1 MRDLYPSS
9 SVVRRK
15 QMRRLLWSLGL
26 VLAFGLGVAAG
37 GWPAHGPFTAE
48 EVAQLRA
55 SESRLQ
61 VRVSTLE
68 ARLRAGGFS
77 TGHDG
82 AQGALPMS
90 ERARSTRRS
99 LAGVTADGYASSGFF
114 EARGGS
120 RVGAQGARLS
130 PGHAG
135 RGDAGPAP
143 TADAA
148 LNRFYQYVD
157 ETNALG
163 GLAHWQRMQQ
173 LADELRKMGPAGA
186 EVLLQV
192 LEAGA
197 TSDERRAAAQLLG
210 ELQVQQALPLLQN
223 ILEQDSDLPLRRAA
237 TAGLRRLQTPETVP
251 VLEAL
256 LADSGEDRLIRM
268 SAASGLAQMD
278 RSQGIAGLMQV
289 FESSNADAGGR
300 ALAFRALMSLND
312 ERALPFMRRLVTS
325 TAETSYR
332 VRAMRFLTGQVDRQA
347 LPSLQQVM
355 QSPAE
360 PVSIRDAASQAHAA
374 IAGR

>member
-1 MRDLYPSS
+1 
-9 SVVRRK
+9 
-15 QMRRLLWSLGL
+15 MRRLLWALGL
-26 VLAFGLGVAAG
+26 VLAFGLGLAAG
-37 GWPAHGPFTAE
+37 GWPAHGPFTAQ
-48 EVAQLRA
+48 EVEQLRA

-68 ARLRAGGFS
+68 ARLRAGGGVS
-77 TGHDG
+77 TGHHDG
-82 AQGALPMS
+82 TTRSLRTS
-90 ERARSTRRS
+90 EQARSNRS
-99 LAGVTADGYASSGFF
+99 LAGATADGYAGFF
-114 EARGGS
+114 EPRAGS
-120 RVGAQGARLS
+120 RVGAQSARIS
-130 PGHAG
+130 PGPAG

-148 LNRFYQYVD
+148 LSRFHQYVD

-173 LADELRKMGPAGA
+173 LAEELRKMGPAGA

-223 ILEQDSDLPLRRAA
+223 IVEQDSDLPLRRAA

-278 RSQGIAGLMQV
+278 RSQGVGGLMQV
-289 FESSNADAGGR
+289 FENSSVDVSGR
-300 ALAFRALMSLND
+300 SLAFRALVSLND

-325 TAETSYR
+325 TAETPYR
-332 VRAMRFLTGQVDRQA
+332 VQAMRFLRGQGDRQA

-360 PVSIRDAASQAHAA
+360 PASIRDAAAQAHAA

>member
-1 MRDLYPSS
+1 
-9 SVVRRK
+9 
-15 QMRRLLWSLGL
+15 MRRLLWPLGL
-26 VLAFGLGVAAG
+26 VLAFGLGLAAG
-37 GWPAHGPFTAE
+37 GWPGLGPFTAQ
-48 EVAQLRA
+48 EVARLRA

-61 VRVSTLE
+61 SRVSTLE
-68 ARLRAGGFS
+68 AWLRDGDGFS
-77 TGHDG
+77 TGHEG
-82 AQGALPMS
+82 AKGSLPVPEGARPK
-90 ERARSTRRS
+90 RS
-99 LAGVTADGYASSGFF
+99 LARAPADGYASSGYL
-114 EARGGS
+114 EPRGGS
-120 RVGAQGARLS
+120 RIGAQGARTS
-130 PGHAG
+130 PGPAG
-135 RGDAGPAP
+135 RGDAGPAS
-143 TADAA
+143 TAAA
-148 LNRFYQYVD
+148 LSRFYLYVD

-223 ILEQDSDLPLRRAA
+223 IVEQGGDLPLRRAA

-289 FESSNADAGGR
+289 FESSNGDGNGR
-300 ALAFRALMSLND
+300 ALAFRALTSLND
-312 ERALPFMRRLVTS
+312 ERALPFMRGLVTS
-325 TAETSYR
+325 TADASYR
-332 VRAMRFLTGQVDRQA
+332 VRAMRFLTGQGDRQA

-355 QSPAE
+355 QSSAE
-360 PVSIRDAASQAHAA
+360 PVSIRDAAAQAHAA

>member
-1 MRDLYPSS
+1 
-9 SVVRRK
+9 
-15 QMRRLLWSLGL
+15 MRRLLWPLGL

-37 GWPAHGPFTAE
+37 DWPVHGPFTSQ

-61 VRVSTLE
+61 SRVSTLE
-68 ARLRAGGFS
+68 ARLRAGGEFS
-77 TGHDG
+77 TELDG
-82 AQGALPMS
+82 SKGPLPMS
-90 ERARSTRRS
+90 EGARSRRFQ
-99 LAGVTADGYASSGFF
+99 AGATADRYRSPGFLGP
-114 EARGGS
+114 RGGS
-120 RVGAQGARLS
+120 HDGTQGARIS
-130 PGHAG
+130 PGDAG
-135 RGDAGPAP
+135 RGAASPPA

-148 LNRFYQYVD
+148 LDRFYLYLD

-173 LADELRKMGPAGA
+173 LANELRKMGPAGA

-192 LEAGA
+192 LESGA

-210 ELQVQQALPLLQN
+210 ELQVPQALPLLQD
-223 ILEQDSDLPLRRAA
+223 IVEQGGDLPLRRAA
-237 TAGLRRLQTPETVP
+237 AAGLRRLQTPETVP

-256 LADSGEDRLIRM
+256 LADPGEDRLIRM

-289 FESSNADAGGR
+289 FENASVDGSGR
-300 ALAFRALMSLND
+300 SLAFRALASLND

-325 TAETSYR
+325 TAEASYR
-332 VRAMRFLTGQVDRQA
+332 VQAIRFLRGQSDRQA

-360 PVSIRDAASQAHAA
+360 PASIRDAAAQAHAA

>member
-1 MRDLYPSS
+1 
-9 SVVRRK
+9 
-15 QMRRLLWSLGL
+15 MRRLLWPLGL
-26 VLAFGLGVAAG
+26 VLAFGLGVAAA
-37 GWPAHGPFTAE
+37 GWPIHGPVTAQE
-48 EVAQLRA
+48 GAQLRA

-68 ARLRAGGFS
+68 ARLHAAEGLS
-77 TGHDG
+77 TGRDG
-82 AQGALPMS
+82 AKGSLSTS
-90 ERARSTRRS
+90 EGARSTKRS
-99 LAGVTADGYASSGFF
+99 LSGATADGYASRGFL
-114 EARGGS
+114 EPRGGS
-120 RVGAQGARLS
+120 RVGAQGARIS
-130 PGHAG
+130 PGDAG
-135 RGDAGPAP
+135 RGGAGPAP

-148 LNRFYQYVD
+148 LHRFYLYVD
-157 ETNALG
+157 ESNALG
-163 GLAHWQRMQQ
+163 GLAQWQRMQQ

-186 EVLLQV
+186 EALLQV

-210 ELQVQQALPLLQN
+210 ELQVPQALPLLQN
-223 ILEQDSDLPLRRAA
+223 ILEQDSDLLLRRAA

-289 FESSNADAGGR
+289 FESSNGDGNGR
-300 ALAFRALMSLND
+300 ALAFRALTSLND
-312 ERALPFMRRLVTS
+312 ERALPFMRGLVTS
-325 TAETSYR
+325 TADESYR
-332 VRAMRFLTGQVDRQA
+332 VRAMRFLTGQGDRQA

-360 PVSIRDAASQAHAA
+360 PVSIRDAAAQAHAA

>member
-1 MRDLYPSS
+1 
-9 SVVRRK
+9 
-15 QMRRLLWSLGL
+15 MRRLLWPLGL

-37 GWPAHGPFTAE
+37 GWPGLGPFTAQ
-48 EVAQLRA
+48 EVARLRA

-61 VRVSTLE
+61 SRVSTLE
-68 ARLRAGGFS
+68 AWLRDGEGFS
-77 TGHDG
+77 TGHEG
-82 AQGALPMS
+82 AKGALAMP
-90 ERARSTRRS
+90 EGARPKRS
-99 LAGVTADGYASSGFF
+99 LARATADGYASPGFL
-114 EARGGS
+114 EPRGGS
-120 RVGAQGARLS
+120 RIGTQGARTA
-130 PGHAG
+130 PGDVG
-135 RGDAGPAP
+135 RGDASPAS
-143 TADAA
+143 TANAA
-148 LNRFYQYVD
+148 LNRFYLYID

-186 EVLLQV
+186 DVLLQV

-223 ILEQDSDLPLRRAA
+223 IVEQDSDLPLRRAA
-237 TAGLRRLQTPETVP
+237 TAGLRRLQTPETIP

-256 LADSGEDRLIRM
+256 LADPGEDRLIRM

-278 RSQGIAGLMQV
+278 RSQGVAGLMQV
-289 FESSNADAGGR
+289 FENSSVDGSGR
-300 ALAFRALMSLND
+300 SLAFRALVSLND

-325 TAETSYR
+325 TAETPYR
-332 VRAMRFLTGQVDRQA
+332 VQAMRFLRGQGDRQA

-360 PVSIRDAASQAHAA
+360 PASIRDAAAQAHAA

>member
-1 MRDLYPSS
+1 
-9 SVVRRK
+9 
-15 QMRRLLWSLGL
+15 MRRLLWPLGL

-37 GWPAHGPFTAE
+37 GWPGLGPFTAQ
-48 EVAQLRA
+48 EVARLRA

-61 VRVSTLE
+61 SRVSMLE
-68 ARLRAGGFS
+68 AWLSDGEGFS
-77 TGHDG
+77 TSHEG
-82 AQGALPMS
+82 AKGSLTMPEAARPK
-90 ERARSTRRS
+90 RAVAR
-99 LAGVTADGYASSGFF
+99 AAADGYASPGFL
-114 EARGGS
+114 EPRGGS
-120 RVGAQGARLS
+120 RVGGQGSRTS

-148 LNRFYQYVD
+148 LSRFYQYVD

-223 ILEQDSDLPLRRAA
+223 IVEEGGDLSLRRAA

-289 FESSNADAGGR
+289 FESSSADAGGR
-300 ALAFRALMSLND
+300 ALAFRALTSLND

-332 VRAMRFLTGQVDRQA
+332 VRAMRFLQGQVDRQA

-360 PVSIRDAASQAHAA
+360 PVSIRDAAAQAHAA

>member
-1 MRDLYPSS
+1 
-9 SVVRRK
+9 
-15 QMRRLLWSLGL
+15 MRRLLRPLGL

-37 GWPAHGPFTAE
+37 GWPALGPFTAQ
-48 EVAQLRA
+48 EVARLRA

-61 VRVSTLE
+61 SRVSTLE
-68 ARLRAGGFS
+68 AWLRDGEGFS
-77 TGHDG
+77 TGHEGVKGPLPMPEG
-82 AQGALPMS
+82 AQGAH
-90 ERARSTRRS
+90 AKRS
-99 LAGVTADGYASSGFF
+99 LARATADGYASPGFL
-114 EARGGS
+114 EPRGGS
-120 RVGAQGARLS
+120 RAGAQGARTL
-130 PGHAG
+130 PG
-135 RGDAGPAP
+135 RGDAGSAP

-148 LNRFYQYVD
+148 LSRFYQYVD

-210 ELQVQQALPLLQN
+210 ELQVPQALPLLQN
-223 ILEQDSDLPLRRAA
+223 IVEQGGDLPLRRAA

-289 FESSNADAGGR
+289 FESASVDGSGR
-300 ALAFRALMSLND
+300 SLAFRALVSLND

-325 TAETSYR
+325 TAEAPYR
-332 VRAMRFLTGQVDRQA
+332 VQAMRFLRGQGDRQA

-360 PVSIRDAASQAHAA
+360 PVSIRDAAAQAHAA

>member
-1 MRDLYPSS
+1 
-9 SVVRRK
+9 
-15 QMRRLLWSLGL
+15 MRRLFWPLGL
-26 VLAFGLGVAAG
+26 VLAFGLGLAAG
-37 GWPAHGPFTAE
+37 GWPVHGPFTAQ
-48 EVAQLRA
+48 EVAQRRA

-68 ARLRAGGFS
+68 ARLRDGEGFS
-77 TGHDG
+77 TGHEG
-82 AQGALPMS
+82 AKGSLPMS
-90 ERARSTRRS
+90 EGARAKRS
-99 LAGVTADGYASSGFF
+99 LAGATGDGYASPGFL
-114 EARGGS
+114 EPRGGS
-120 RVGAQGARLS
+120 RVGAQGARTS

-148 LNRFYQYVD
+148 LSRFYQYVD

-210 ELQVQQALPLLQN
+210 ELQVQQTLPLLQN

-289 FESSNADAGGR
+289 FESSSVDGNGR
-300 ALAFRALMSLND
+300 ALAFRALTSLND

-325 TAETSYR
+325 TAEASYR
-332 VRAMRFLTGQVDRQA
+332 VRAMRFLTGQGDRQA

-360 PVSIRDAASQAHAA
+360 PVSIRDAAAQAHAA

>member
-1 MRDLYPSS
+1 
-9 SVVRRK
+9 
-15 QMRRLLWSLGL
+15 MRRFFWPLGL
-26 VLAFGLGVAAG
+26 VLAFGLGVAAA
-37 GWPAHGPFTAE
+37 GWPALAPFTAGQ
-48 EVAQLRA
+48 EVARLRA

-61 VRVSTLE
+61 SRISVLE
-68 ARLRAGGFS
+68 AQLSDGEGFS
-77 TGHDG
+77 TGHAG
-82 AQGALPMS
+82 AKRSLPMS
-90 ERARSTRRS
+90 ERARSKRS
-99 LAGVTADGYASSGFF
+99 VAGVPTDDYAF
-114 EARGGS
+114 ESRGGS
-120 RVGAQGARLS
+120 RVGTQGRRFS
-130 PGHAG
+130 GHAG

-148 LNRFYQYVD
+148 LSRFRQYVD

-173 LADELRKMGPAGA
+173 LAGELRKMGPAGA
-186 EVLLQV
+186 EVLLEV
-192 LEAGA
+192 LETGA

-210 ELQVQQALPLLQN
+210 ELQIPQALPLLQN
-223 ILEQDSDLPLRRAA
+223 IVEQDSDLPLRRAA

-256 LADSGEDRLIRM
+256 LADPGEDRLIRT

-278 RSQGIAGLMQV
+278 RSQGVAGLMQV
-289 FESSNADAGGR
+289 FENSSVDGSGR
-300 ALAFRALMSLND
+300 SLAFRALVSLND

-332 VRAMRFLTGQVDRQA
+332 VQAMRFLRGQGDRQA

-360 PVSIRDAASQAHAA
+360 PASIRDAAAQAHAA
-374 IAGR
+374 IVGR

>member
-1 MRDLYPSS
+1 MGTRSRDFSS
-9 SVVRRK
+9 REEAPTPGPR
-15 QMRRLLWSLGL
+15 GL
-26 VLAFGLGVAAG
+26 ASHRDTRGRGAAG
-37 GWPAHGPFTAE
+37 
-48 EVAQLRA
+48 L
-55 SESRLQ
+55 
-61 VRVSTLE
+61 
-68 ARLRAGGFS
+68 
-77 TGHDG
+77 
-82 AQGALPMS
+82 
-90 ERARSTRRS
+90 
-99 LAGVTADGYASSGFF
+99 
-114 EARGGS
+114 
-120 RVGAQGARLS
+120 
-130 PGHAG
+130 
-135 RGDAGPAP
+135 AP

-148 LNRFYQYVD
+148 LNRFYLYVD
-157 ETNALG
+157 ETNAPG

-173 LADELRKMGPAGA
+173 LADELRKMGPSGA
-186 EVLLQV
+186 EVLLQI

-223 ILEQDSDLPLRRAA
+223 IVEQDSDLLLRRAA

-278 RSQGIAGLMQV
+278 RSQGVAGLMQV
-289 FESSNADAGGR
+289 FENASVDANGR
-300 ALAFRALMSLND
+300 ALAFRALTSLND

-332 VRAMRFLTGQVDRQA
+332 VRAIRFLEGQGDRQA

-360 PVSIRDAASQAHAA
+360 LVSIRNAAAQAHAA